1 MLLSLVFLA
10 SLANAQMPSMPNMQ
24 GTMDSMKAKAG
35 NVVASCTQDA
45 NNTGC
50 TQEKDPAKLVSCM
63 KTFRSTHPDYKL
75 SAECQAATSTLGK

>member
-1 MLLSLVFLA
+1 MLFSFIFIA
-10 SLANAQMPSMPNMQ
+10 SLAQAQMPSMGDLQ
-24 GTMDSMKAKAG
+24 GTLDSAKAKAG

-50 TQEKDPAKLVSCM
+50 TQEKDPSKLVSCM